1 MSEDL
6 AAKPD
11 FICVR
16 IFVSG
21 KVQGVGYRFSTRQQ
35 AQKLGINGWVSN
47 LPDGRVEAVLA
58 GDRPAVEQ
66 MIQWCR
72 VGPAAAVV
80 KNITFEE
87 IESGVIKD
95 FTIK

>member
-1 MSEDL
+1 MSKDL
-6 AAKPD
+6 AAKPNY
-11 FICVR
+11 ICVR
-16 IFVSG
+16 IFISG

-35 AQKLGINGWVSN
+35 AQKLGVNGWVKN

-72 VGPAAAVV
+72 VGPAAAVIE
-80 KNITFEE
+80 KITVEE
-87 IESGVIKD
+87 MESRVIKG

>member
-1 MSEDL
+1 
-6 AAKPD
+6 
-11 FICVR
+11 
-16 IFVSG
+16 
-21 KVQGVGYRFSTRQQ
+21 
-35 AQKLGINGWVSN
+35 
-47 LPDGRVEAVLA
+47 VLA

>member
-1 MSEDL
+1 MSKDL
-6 AAKPD
+6 VAKPD
-11 FICVR
+11 YICVH

-35 AQKLGINGWVSN
+35 ARKLGINGWVSN

-58 GDRPAVEQ
+58 GDRSAVQQ

-72 VGPAAAVV
+72 LGPAAAVV
-80 KNITFEE
+80 ENITVEE
-87 IESGVIKD
+87 IEFKKIDG

>member
-6 AAKPD
+6 AAKAD
-11 FICVR
+11 YICVR

-35 AQKLGINGWVSN
+35 AQNLGINGWVRN

-58 GDRPAVEQ
+58 GDRPTVEQ

-72 VGPAAAVV
+72 IGPAAAVV
-80 KNITFEE
+80 KNITVEE
-87 IESGVIKD
+87 IKSRTIDG

>member
-11 FICVR
+11 YICAR
-16 IFVSG
+16 ILISG
-21 KVQGVGYRFSTRQQ
+21 QVQGVGYRFSTRQQ

-58 GDRPAVEQ
+58 GDRSAVEQ

-72 VGPAAAVV
+72 VGPPAAVV
-80 KNITFEE
+80 QKITVEE
-87 IESGVIKD
+87 MEFRAIDG
-95 FTIK
+95 FTVK